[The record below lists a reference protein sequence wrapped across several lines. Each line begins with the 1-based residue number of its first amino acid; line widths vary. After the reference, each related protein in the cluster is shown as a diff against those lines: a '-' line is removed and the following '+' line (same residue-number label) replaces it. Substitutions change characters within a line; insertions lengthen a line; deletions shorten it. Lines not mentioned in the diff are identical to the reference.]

1 MPTIA
6 EVSLV
11 SINRELK
18 FEKFSSHFTYL
29 DRRGSQLLD
38 IYGQPRKSP
47 REHASTLAILSCIVQ
62 QQRKR
67 EKELNG
73 GISPEKLAGPSGLT
87 EHTDSEE
94 YDDDMTEAEP
104 PPSEDPFQ
112 RILIKQECD
121 SDNDLA
127 ERLNRSAEPLAG
139 SSISTTRAAS
149 AAAGIDSNIVG
160 RPPSATKSRSS
171 STKDDTKGFP
181 KMPIID
187 YQNPHKICRQINEML
202 LEPLPLISDDSLS
215 FHVFDGPG
223 EDVDFT
229 DIPVNGNS
237 TCDDLILISTPKD
250 LMEIVTSV
258 APGPLSYRSYV
269 NLRKPTGLSSFVN
282 RKRRNN
288 KTGWP
293 SVPKR
298 RIIAAPVKKEIDE
311 DEDSCSVS
319 NTEIEDNVGT
329 SPSAIVPPGDDY
341 FVNARPNDCLQ
352 DDSRHSFVFT
362 SSSEKAEHSD
372 IFTVSSDSVD
382 TADMAA
388 AARIRSPPLPFSSKV
403 INGNAISAA
412 AAYEST
418 STDFTL
424 AHMLKTEIGVSVG
437 ENDADDDDDGDDLDE
452 EDDMI
457 TDDEDDDDS
466 AASQKDDVLPAVAQL
481 PTATVASSSA
491 FHVLQPI
498 VRVRKINHHD
508 LERNSVSKSYTET
521 DGGSTSSTSAV
532 RTPKKQSVP
541 APASPKTQFSPPK
554 LRKPR
559 GRWYRER

>member
-1 MPTIA
+1 MAAPSSLA
-6 EVSLV
+6 E
-11 SINRELK
+11 
-18 FEKFSSHFTYL
+18 
-29 DRRGSQLLD
+29 Q
-38 IYGQPRKSP
+38 
-47 REHASTLAILSCIVQ
+47 
-62 QQRKR
+62 
-67 EKELNG
+67 
-73 GISPEKLAGPSGLT
+73 
-87 EHTDSEE
+87 TDSEDC
-94 YDDDMTEAEP
+94 DDDMTEAEP

-112 RILIKQECD
+112 RVLIKQECD

-127 ERLNRSAEPLAG
+127 ERFNTSTEPFAG
-139 SSISTTRAAS
+139 SSVSTTRAAS
-149 AAAGIDSNIVG
+149 AAAHIDSNILV
-160 RPPSATKSRSS
+160 RPPSAAKSRSS
-171 STKDDTKGFP
+171 STKDDMKGFP

-187 YQNPHKICRQINEML
+187 YQNPHKICRQIDEML
-202 LEPLPLISDDSLS
+202 LEPLPLISDDSLG
-215 FHVFDGPG
+215 FHVFDGPE
-223 EDVDFT
+223 EDVDLT
-229 DIPVNGNS
+229 DIPVSGNS

-250 LMEIVTSV
+250 LLEIVTSV
-258 APGPLSYRSYV
+258 APGPLTYRSYV

-293 SVPKR
+293 SAPKR
-298 RIIAAPVKKEIDE
+298 RIIATPIKKENDD

-319 NTEIEDNVGT
+319 NTEMEDNVGA
-329 SPSAIVPPGDDY
+329 SPAATVPAVDEY
-341 FVNARPNDCLQ
+341 FANARPNDCL

-388 AARIRSPPLPFSSKV
+388 ASRIQSPPHPFSPKV
-403 INGNAISAA
+403 INGNAMSTS

-437 ENDADDDDDGDDLDE
+437 ENDADDDDDGDDVDDE
-452 EDDMI
+452 DDDMI
-457 TDDEDDDDS
+457 TDDEDDDGS
-466 AASQKDDVLPAVAQL
+466 AASQKDDVLPAAVRL
-481 PTATVASSSA
+481 PTTAMTSVSE

-508 LERNSVSKSYTET
+508 LQLNRVSKNCT
-521 DGGSTSSTSAV
+521 DTDDGSTTSTSAV
-532 RTPKKQSVP
+532 QTPKKQPVT
-541 APASPKTQFSPPK
+541 APTSPKTQFSPPK

>member
-1 MPTIA
+1 M
-6 EVSLV
+6 
-11 SINRELK
+11 
-18 FEKFSSHFTYL
+18 
-29 DRRGSQLLD
+29 
-38 IYGQPRKSP
+38 
-47 REHASTLAILSCIVQ
+47 
-62 QQRKR
+62 
-67 EKELNG
+67 
-73 GISPEKLAGPSGLT
+73 AGPSGLA
-87 EHTDSEE
+87 EQTDSED

-112 RILIKQECD
+112 RVLIKQECD

-127 ERLNRSAEPLAG
+127 ERFNTSADKFAG
-139 SSISTTRAAS
+139 SSVSTTRAAA
-149 AAAGIDSNIVG
+149 AAAGNDSNILV
-160 RPPSATKSRSS
+160 RPPLATKSRSS
-171 STKDDTKGFP
+171 STKDDMKGFP

-187 YQNPHKICRQINEML
+187 YQSPHKICRQIDEML
-202 LEPLPLISDDSLS
+202 LEPLPLISDDSS
-215 FHVFDGPG
+215 GFHVFDGP
-223 EDVDFT
+223 EDDVDFT
-229 DIPVNGNS
+229 DIPVSVNN

-250 LMEIVTSV
+250 LLDIVTSV
-258 APGPLSYRSYV
+258 APGPLSYRSFV

-298 RIIAAPVKKEIDE
+298 RIIATPIKKENVD

-319 NTEIEDNVGT
+319 NTEMEDNVGT
-329 SPSAIVPPGDDY
+329 SSAALVPAVDDY
-341 FVNARPNDCLQ
+341 CVSTRPNDCLQ

-382 TADMAA
+382 TAEMAA
-388 AARIRSPPLPFSSKV
+388 APRIPYSSKV
-403 INGNAISAA
+403 INGNAMSAT
-412 AAYEST
+412 T

-437 ENDADDDDDGDDLDE
+437 ENDADVDEDIDDEDDDLL
-452 EDDMI
+452 

-466 AASQKDDVLPAVAQL
+466 AASQKDNILSAGVRL
-481 PTATVASSSA
+481 PTATVTSPSA
-491 FHVLQPI
+491 FQVLQPF

-508 LERNSVSKSYTET
+508 LQRNRVSKNCT
-521 DGGSTSSTSAV
+521 DTDAGSTTSSSAV
-532 RTPKKQSVP
+532 LTPKKKSAP

-559 GRWYRER
+559 GRWYRES